1 MGRPAAATGATAT
14 CPFGAA
20 PATLVGTSAP
30 TVLIEGKPAITM
42 RDTIP
47 LVNVPSFGMCSSP
60 SNPSVVAATAAAMG
74 VLTPMPCVPLLGPW
88 SNTATTTTV
97 GGAPVVTSGSICT
110 CAYGGVIQ
118 VVNAGQFRATAS

>member
-1 MGRPAAATGATAT
+1 MGRPAAAPGASAM

-74 VLTPMPCVPLLGPW
+74 VLTPMPCVPVLGPW
-88 SNTATTTTV
+88 SNTTAQTTA
-97 GGAPVVTSGSICT
+97 GGAPVVTLGSVCT

-118 VVNAGQFRATAS
+118 VVNPGQVRATAG